1 MQFHEDKQTPRSA
14 RQFVKT
20 FHFEEFDKKK
30 TLTSSLKIMYVDVLN
45 SYLASLHPL

>member
-14 RQFVKT
+14 QQFVKT
-20 FHFEEFDKKK
+20 FHFEEFD
-30 TLTSSLKIMYVDVLN
+30 SSLKIMYVDVLN